1 MMIVAILGNHSGNNN
16 NDNKNDNDNQILYYY
31 YYYYLEPLIFSPSHF
46 VVLVR
51 CPI

>member
-31 YYYYLEPLIFSPSHF
+31 YYLEPLIFSPSHF

>member
-16 NDNKNDNDNQILYYY
+16 NDNKNDNDNQMLYY
-31 YYYYLEPLIFSPSHF
+31 YYYYLELLIFSPSHF
-46 VVLVR
+46 VVHVR

>member
-31 YYYYLEPLIFSPSHF
+31 YYYLEPLIFSPSHF